1 MIRNKQKVNNLT
13 KKEQS
18 TTTAYKMMSLKINNL
33 EASLKKT
40 QNESE
45 KERKEKHELDK
56 KMILLENQ
64 LKNNNTIE
72 IIKFLSTGGIGFSI
86 NYITIGSIYLGL
98 SVGIPSI
105 IIFIVC
111 IVVNKK

>member
-1 MIRNKQKVNNLT
+1 MANDKQKQNNLT

-18 TTTAYKMMSLKINNL
+18 TTTAFKMMSTKINSL

-56 KMILLENQ
+56 KLVLLEAQ
-64 LKNNNTIE
+64 LKNNTIIE
-72 IIKFLSTGGIGFSI
+72 IIKFLASGGIGFSI
-86 NYITIGSIYLGL
+86 NYITIGSISLGL
-98 SVGIPSI
+98 SVGIPSV
-105 IIFIVC
+105 IIFVVC
-111 IVVNKK
+111 IAVNKK